1 MVNGREDRGE
11 IYKTNILYRKTHFP
25 EAVQVAV
32 LFEENIQVLYYTL
45 RPKNRHTSTVKALEL
60 LHEKN
65 TLDSCF
71 TLSLT

>member
-45 RPKNRHTSTVKALEL
+45 SKA
-60 LHEKN
+60 
-65 TLDSCF
+65 
-71 TLSLT
+71 